1 MKIHVVLAMDVII
14 QRNKHYII
22 LDNSVGASHSEASAT
37 QSELTKAAPTHI
49 G

>member
-1 MKIHVVLAMDVII
+1 MDVII

-22 LDNSVGASHSEASAT
+22 LDNSVGASHNEASAT
-37 QSELTKAAPTHI
+37 QSALTVAALTPI